1 MLFVLPL
8 KGYRDINLANSILLP
23 SIYYFY
29 KSDYK
34 IYIIINKKYEYLIN
48 KNKNIKIIDENSVYN
63 ISKNSYYYQMLLKL
77 YIANYI
83 NDDYY
88 MTLDADVLFT
98 KNCKYDQFFIGD
110 KIRWQIVNKKDMWSI
125 RTSKYYNIDID
136 FITNQTPFIFKTEI
150 VKKMI
155 NDIDVYDCIMNKNC
169 SEYTLYLGYLI
180 KNNLLDIYV
189 DDNFVHKIINNSI
202 VRNNK
207 IDLEILLSEAFL
219 LDDNRFM
226 SIIQS
231 RCNVHHQL
239 IDTINTFIPN
249 ITSENVSSEVRTFTF
264 AKRIKM
270 AHSSYKKYNI
280 GVLTIV
286 DKNYYDRYKE
296 ALFIKRDY
304 CKYHN
309 YDFIIKIIDNCNGWD
324 KIYLLKEHL
333 HKYDYIF
340 MSDGDVVI
348 TNRDISIEELLIKY
362 GEPELFTISE
372 DYNSLNSGNMIWANN
387 DISHNFIND
396 MIKLYVG
403 KYKLNI
409 SELNNNPYKII
420 GVYEQPYLIHLI
432 NICISSKMDNSIN
445 NDYYKKIIIIPQK
458 EINSYIYNSTNTI
471 NKNIYPKWEN
481 GDFLVHFAGLNKQ
494 FKNLDKYIKMFCN
507 IYKINIIQKEGKDY
521 GNIK

>member
-48 KNKNIKIIDENSVYN
+48 KNENIKIIDENDIYEESN
-63 ISKNSYYYQMLLKL
+63 NSYYYQMLLKL
-77 YIANYI
+77 YIANYVD
-83 NDDYY
+83 DDYY

-98 KNCKYDQFFIGD
+98 KDCKYDQFFIGD
-110 KIRWQIVNKKDMWSI
+110 KIRWQIVNKKDMWSM
-125 RTSKYYNIDID
+125 RSSKYYNIDID

-207 IDLEILLSEAFL
+207 IDLEVLLSEAFL

-249 ITSENVSSEVRTFTF
+249 ITSE
-264 AKRIKM
+264 
-270 AHSSYKKYNI
+270 KYNI

-286 DKNYYDRYKE
+286 DKNYYNRYKE

-309 YDFIIKIIDNCNGWD
+309 YDFIIKIIDKCNGWD
-324 KIYLLKEHL
+324 KIYLLKEYL

-396 MIKLYVG
+396 MIKLYAG
-403 KYKLNI
+403 KCKLNI
-409 SELNNNPYKII
+409 NELNNNPYKII

-432 NICISSKMDNSIN
+432 NIN

-458 EINSYIYNSTNTI
+458 EINSYIYPPN
-471 NKNIYPKWEN
+471 KWEN